1 MANTDQIGKT
11 KYHTILHL
19 LYYYDLI
26 AHYTIHNVN
35 TDLTL
40 TDVANSVTVVFS
52 DLGLNLLRAHINHS
66 NVGINIHLGIKTFS
80 LSLSFLFRVVAK
92 WPSPQPPLKILR

>member
-1 MANTDQIGKT
+1 MTNTDQIGKT

-26 AHYTIHNVN
+26 AHYTKHNVN

-40 TDVANSVTVVFS
+40 TDVANSVK
-52 DLGLNLLRAHINHS
+52 L
-66 NVGINIHLGIKTFS
+66 
-80 LSLSFLFRVVAK
+80 
-92 WPSPQPPLKILR
+92 

>member
-1 MANTDQIGKT
+1 MTNTDQIGKT

-19 LYYYDLI
+19 LYYCDLI

-40 TDVANSVTVVFS
+40 MGDDANSVK
-52 DLGLNLLRAHINHS
+52 LEIEQLC
-66 NVGINIHLGIKTFS
+66 
-80 LSLSFLFRVVAK
+80 FLAWV
-92 WPSPQPPLKILR
+92 